1 MVKARNTGVIAMFR
15 HIFFV
20 AVTAFAL
27 GFSIPAI
34 AAEAGVA
41 AKFSDL
47 EITAIR
53 AYYRDHH
60 EHQGNGKGKGRKGI
74 KSLPPG
80 IAKNLRRGK
89 PLPPGIA
96 KQALPAGL
104 IRLLPP
110 APRGYERVVLG
121 GKILLVEVATQ
132 VIHDI
137 LEDIILG

>member
-1 MVKARNTGVIAMFR
+1 MFR
-15 HIFFV
+15 QV
-20 AVTAFAL
+20 LLCAVTAL
-27 GFSIPAI
+27 VLTISTPAE
-34 AAEAGVA
+34 AADAGVA

-53 AYYRDHH
+53 AYYRDHSDRDH
-60 EHQGNGKGKGRKGI
+60 IGKGKGKGN
-74 KSLPPG
+74 KGAQSLPPG

-96 KQALPAGL
+96 KQALPDGL

-110 APRGYERVVLG
+110 APRGYERIVLG

-132 VIHDI
+132 VIHDV
-137 LEDIILG
+137 LEDVILG